1 MKYRLTA
8 MSLLMGVVCMSA
20 FAQGNTPEMDLL
32 ETLMIQ
38 DGKNFR
44 KILKNK
50 DLYEVQII
58 YTQIDRDENN
68 IPSFTSHFYNVDE
81 DRYFY
86 PASTVKM
93 PVAFLALERMNEL
106 KLSPDLYMATDST
119 YDGQTSVSE
128 DTTSNTGMPSV
139 SHYIKKI
146 FIVSDNDAFN
156 RLYEFL
162 GQEYIL
168 EKLNEKGYDATR
180 IIHRLSIPLSE
191 DQNRHTN
198 PVNFISDKGDTVYQQ
213 PMRFHQGDLNVKG
226 PVLRGKGYIQGDDLV
241 NDPMDFTHKNFF
253 PLEEMQLMLRA
264 VIFPEE
270 VSSSHRFKLNEDQQ
284 IFLLRYMSQLPK
296 ETTFPQYSAPEY
308 YDAYSK
314 FLLFGN
320 DKTASIP
327 ENIRIFNKI
336 GLAYGFAIDN
346 AYIVDLEKNIEFLL
360 SAVIHTNK
368 NEIYNDGKYEYEK
381 IAFPFLKNLGRLIY
395 DYELNRSR
403 AHQPDLS
410 RFKVQYDKN

>member
-1 MKYRLTA
+1 
-8 MSLLMGVVCMSA
+8 MSA

-32 ETLMIQ
+32 ENLMHQ
-38 DGKNFR
+38 NGKNFR

-68 IPSFTSHFYNVDE
+68 TPSFTSHFYNVDRN
-81 DRYFY
+81 RYFY

-93 PVAFLALERMNEL
+93 PVAFLALERLNEL
-106 KLSPDLYMATDST
+106 HLSPDLYMTTDSL
-119 YDGQTSVSE
+119 YYGHTSV
-128 DTTSNTGMPSV
+128 TSDASSNNGQPSV
-139 SHYIKKI
+139 AHYIKKI

-162 GQEYIL
+162 GQKYIL
-168 EKLNEKGYDATR
+168 DKLEAKGYTNTR

-198 PVNFISDKGDTVYQQ
+198 PVNFISEQGDTIYQQ
-213 PMRFHQGDLNVKG
+213 PMRFHEGDLNVKE

-241 NDPMDFTHKNFF
+241 KEPMDFTQKNFL

-264 VIFPEE
+264 FLFPDE
-270 VSSSHRFKLNEDQQ
+270 VSSKHRFNLTEDQRS
-284 IFLLRYMSQLPK
+284 FLIQYMSQLPA
-296 ETTFPQYSAPEY
+296 ETTFPEYPSPEY

-320 DKTASIP
+320 EKTASIP

-346 AYIVDLEKNIEFLL
+346 AYIVDLENNIEFLL

-381 IAFPFLKNLGRLIY
+381 IAFPFLKKLGSLIY

-403 AHQPDLS
+403 AHAPDLS
-410 RFKVQYDKN
+410 LFKVQYDKN